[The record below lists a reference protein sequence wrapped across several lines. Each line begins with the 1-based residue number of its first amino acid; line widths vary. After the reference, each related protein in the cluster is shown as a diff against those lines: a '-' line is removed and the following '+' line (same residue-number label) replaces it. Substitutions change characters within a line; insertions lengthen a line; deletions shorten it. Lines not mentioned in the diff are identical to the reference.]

1 MNASFNTPPP
11 FKKGNPAAQAP
22 PAPEQ
27 AAPQAAPVPP
37 QAAAQAPLAPE
48 QAAPQAAPVPP
59 QAAAQAPPAPPQ
71 GTTPATPA
79 EAPAE
84 KKKQKKNNVMING
97 DHIKFVLQNI
107 KKMNYTEI
115 AEKLEITK
123 NQVNRILQ
131 TLKGGIDQKGNN
143 FGLRGKA
150 LDEAA
155 AAGTQAYGLKED
167 GKPDYSQPVSELA
180 QKVEAKIEAE
190 LSRPADS
197 RPGAGRKG
205 GGAVKQALDS
215 QLDELLAGL

>member
-22 PAPEQ
+22 PVPEQ

-37 QAAAQAPLAPE
+37 QATAQAPPV
-48 QAAPQAAPVPP
+48 APQAAPVPP
-59 QAAAQAPPAPPQ
+59 QATAQAPPVAPV
-71 GTTPATPA
+71 
-79 EAPAE
+79 EAPVQKE
-84 KKKQKKNNVMING
+84 KQKQKKNNVMING

-155 AAGTQAYGLKED
+155 SAGTQAYALKED
-167 GKPDYSQPVSELA
+167 GKPDYSQPISELA